1 MPVGP
6 PPIPFAVPFLA
17 VCEGGGLLLIPQ
29 RLKLNAPS
37 ARRVQVGKWRFVSV
51 TMVVRPQRGR
61 APLVSRPAPSGPVS
75 TPWEPQER
83 NWE

>member
-6 PPIPFAVPFLA
+6 PPVPFAIPFLA

-37 ARRVQVGKWRFVSV
+37 ARGVQVGKWRLVSL
-51 TMVVRPQRGR
+51 TMVVRPQ
-61 APLVSRPAPSGPVS
+61 
-75 TPWEPQER
+75 
-83 NWE
+83 